1 MAYEEIMRN
10 NALKS
15 DMTDLLG
22 ILNTRFGSIPE
33 DVELKVRAISDLDV
47 MDRLFLVAVNA
58 ADLDVFVSELYE
70 GQQSFKIIG
79 EDFNPLAKTGS
90 NQK

>member
-1 MAYEEIMRN
+1 MPYEEIMRN

-22 ILNTRFGSIPE
+22 ILSTRFGTVPQN
-33 DVELKVRAISDLDV
+33 VQLKVKGISDLDV

-58 ADLDVFVSELYE
+58 ADLAVFVTELFD

-79 EDFNPLAKTGS
+79 EDFNPLSKAGNNK
-90 NQK
+90 